1 MFSFGQTASNVSL
14 ESVPEP
20 ATSLRSI
27 EARYRTLL
35 ELGRGGMARVY
46 LAKSR
51 LSGLRKLVVLKTLE
65 PELSTNAEMRELFL
79 REAQTC
85 ARLNHPN
92 IVQVHEVIEAPTG
105 PVIVMEYL
113 EGIAVSQAIAGSEG
127 RFSKRLYLHAITQ
140 TLAGLHYF
148 HELRDY
154 DHTTQLNAV
163 HRDVSPQ
170 NVILLYEGAVKVLDF
185 GIAKL
190 ATENQATRTGIVKG
204 KLHYMPS
211 EQLMSDGKLDRRAD
225 IFATGVMLWEAL
237 AERRMWQGHSENTIV
252 RALVTGQLPKLKD
265 VASGYPEYFY
275 DIVNRATAFESTERF
290 ATALEMQLEVE
301 RMLGDLGE
309 PVHPRELS
317 AFMQAE
323 FGEYRR
329 QRETAIEAAIRLS
342 VPPASLATVSESLS
356 SLSGQPEVS
365 RSATIT
371 GQTRAPKRKAIF
383 FTVTFIIALV
393 SLGALF
399 VLRRHAQRPAPVAQ
413 PVAQSVA
420 SQRILPGLVHFAVE
434 SNPTGASVWLDG
446 MQVGVT
452 PWVADIPS
460 KKEPRTLELKAENFE
475 TVTKTILPTSDFA
488 AEIMLEPSRP
498 AAQNAHEDTDRV
510 VHSKHVKAVTSPKPP
525 VASPGAG
532 SANCTPPYTLSSD
545 GIRTYKAECFADG
558 TR

>member
-1 MFSFGQTASNVSL
+1 MFSFCQAASSVSL

-20 ATSLRSI
+20 ATSFKGI
-27 EARYRTLL
+27 ETRYRTLL

-65 PELSTNAEMRELFL
+65 PELSTNAEMRDLFL

-113 EGIAVSQAIAGSEG
+113 EGLALSQAIAGSEG

-140 TLAGLHYF
+140 LLAGLHYF

-154 DHTTQLNAV
+154 DHTTHLNAV

-190 ATENQATRTGIVKG
+190 ATENQATRTGVVKG

-211 EQLMSDGKLDRRAD
+211 EQLMSDGNLDRRAD

-237 AERRMWQGHSENTIV
+237 AGRRMWQGHSENTIV

-265 VASGYPEYFY
+265 VASGYPEFFY

-301 RMLGDLGE
+301 RILGDLGE

-323 FGEYRR
+323 FGEHRR
-329 QRETAIEAAIRLS
+329 QREIAIEAAIRLS
-342 VPPASLATVSESLS
+342 VPPASLATVPELLTSHSA
-356 SLSGQPEVS
+356 QTEVS

-371 GQTRAPKRKAIF
+371 GQTRAPKRKTFF
-383 FTVTFIIALV
+383 FTVAFIIALV
-393 SLGALF
+393 SLGAFF
-399 VLRRHAQRPAPVAQ
+399 VLKKHRQRPA

-420 SQRILPGLVHFAVE
+420 SQRILRELVHFAVE
-434 SNPTGASVWLDG
+434 SNPPGASVWLDG
-446 MQVGVT
+446 TQVGVT

-460 KKEPRTLELKAENFE
+460 KKEPWTLELKAENFD
-475 TVTKTILPTSDFA
+475 TVTKTVLPTSDFA
-488 AEIMLEPSRP
+488 AEITLEPSQP
-498 AAQNAHEDTDRV
+498 AAQNTHDDTERV
-510 VHSKHVKAVTSPKPP
+510 IHSKHVKAVTSPKPP
-525 VASPGAG
+525 AASPGAG

-545 GIRTYKAECFADG
+545 GIRTYKAECFAEG
-558 TR
+558 KR